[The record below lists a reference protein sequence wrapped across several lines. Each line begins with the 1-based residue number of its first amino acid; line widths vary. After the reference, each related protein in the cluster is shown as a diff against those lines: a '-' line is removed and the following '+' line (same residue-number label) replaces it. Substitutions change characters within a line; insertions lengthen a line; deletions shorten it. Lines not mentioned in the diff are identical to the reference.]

1 MLPLIKVLSSL
12 ECSWFKNCFKFSLR
26 GFVRV
31 LVHWKIGVFNV
42 FSYYLF
48 KLWFKSTTQCAK
60 VFLCWTYPGVLWS
73 QRKICVD
80 QHFRGGSLWGR
91 VCCRKADPQN
101 VAPKHEVGSSQN
113 AATYPNASHLVLPIA
128 GDCRTSWTK
137 APPLDKPSTSSVVF
151 CGPAH
156 MDRTSSAMSQGSP
169 ALLLALLLLKN
180 IGKPFAKQ
188 LGRVHRGG
196 SIHSTSIK
204 DSTCL
209 YRCRAATCLSNYIR
223 SAFLTFFK
231 GAFVDL

>member
-1 MLPLIKVLSSL
+1 MCFHTIYSSCDLKAQLNVLKYSYAELI
-12 ECSWFKNCFKFSLR
+12 
-26 GFVRV
+26 
-31 LVHWKIGVFNV
+31 
-42 FSYYLF
+42 
-48 KLWFKSTTQCAK
+48 Q
-60 VFLCWTYPGVLWS
+60 VLWS
-73 QRKICVD
+73 QRKIWVD

-137 APPLDKPSTSSVVF
+137 APPLDKPSRKAGKPWKASFFRASSVVF

-196 SIHSTSIK
+196 SIHSTWIK

-231 GAFVDL
+231 GAFVDLY